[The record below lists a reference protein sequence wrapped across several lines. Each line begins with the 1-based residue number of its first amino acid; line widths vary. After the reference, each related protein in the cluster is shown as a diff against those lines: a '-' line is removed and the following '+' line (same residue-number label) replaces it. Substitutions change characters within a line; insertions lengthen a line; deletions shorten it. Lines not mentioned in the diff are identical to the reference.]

1 MAAPSKDPIV
11 IREKDVKPFVA
22 ASPDHRS
29 LRIMLSPKREPVA
42 PGLAFGIVE
51 VKPGPVPPP
60 HSHATTQEAW
70 YFISG
75 RGQIR
80 VGDRTIE
87 VEPGT
92 VVVSPPQV
100 EHQLINTGT
109 ELLKAVF
116 LFTPAGDEE
125 PLLVE

>member
-1 MAAPSKDPIV
+1 MAAPSNEPIV
-11 IREKDVKPFVA
+11 IREKDVKPFIA
-22 ASPDHRS
+22 SSPDHRS
-29 LRIMLSPKREPVA
+29 LKIVLSPKREPVA
-42 PGLAFGIVE
+42 SGLAIGVVE

-60 HSHATTQEAW
+60 HSHSTTQEAW

-75 RGQIR
+75 KGQIR
-80 VGDRTIE
+80 VGDKTVD

-109 ELLKAVF
+109 EVLKAIF

-125 PLLVE
+125 SLLME